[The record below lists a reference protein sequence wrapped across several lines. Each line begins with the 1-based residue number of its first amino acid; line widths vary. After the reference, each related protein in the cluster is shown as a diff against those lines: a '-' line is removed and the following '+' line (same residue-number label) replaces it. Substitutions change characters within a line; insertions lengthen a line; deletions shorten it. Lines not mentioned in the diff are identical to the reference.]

1 MTQNGQLEP
10 PPDSFLSPLIELRDY
25 YGRLTEEY
33 ERLFVE
39 AREQLDHV
47 EALLSNWS
55 FSDGSKQISSLTAA
69 DETSDVSE
77 DEPLVFL
84 SPFDDINEI
93 KLVESVKSE
102 PKESDQ
108 VDIDNSFSAAVDTKE
123 SQPSTEIQPSTT
135 SSDITIALENNDSST
150 KVAEIP
156 MLPQYDRALSR
167 MEAIKQLLQEQIGTV
182 CHIDFI
188 VRSLYGELDSNLFK
202 VVKGRVQS
210 SLTQGRERNYWVT
223 IPDEP
228 GCYTLDL
235 SLVAPSKRNGAS
247 RSIKNK
253 KPFVPPPKAVPMLKA
268 FEGQFLI
275 DALTS
280 LFEENPGK
288 VFSVAEVIT
297 GIYGELHFHQLRE
310 VKNKVLNELSRGYRT
325 GRFSRVPNQIGFYTW
340 DSNMILE
347 GSSR

>member
-10 PPDSFLSPLIELRDY
+10 PPGTFLSPLLELRDY
-25 YGRLTEEY
+25 YARLTEEY
-33 ERLFVE
+33 ERLFVQ
-39 AREQLDHV
+39 ARSQLDHV

-55 FSDGSKQISSLTAA
+55 FSDTNKQISRLTAT
-69 DETSDVSE
+69 DETSNLSGE
-77 DEPLVFL
+77 SSLRFL
-84 SPFDDINEI
+84 SPLDDISEI
-93 KLVESVKSE
+93 NLVESLESE
-102 PKESDQ
+102 RKDSDRFE
-108 VDIDNSFSAAVDTKE
+108 INNSFSAAVDTKE
-123 SQPSTEIQPSTT
+123 SQSQTTSTEPK
-135 SSDITIALENNDSST
+135 IALENNDSST
-150 KVAEIP
+150 KVVEIP
-156 MLPQYDRALSR
+156 MLPQYQHAISR

-235 SLVAPSKRNGAS
+235 SLVAPNNRNGAS
-247 RSIKNK
+247 RNIKNKNK
-253 KPFVPPPKAVPMLKA
+253 KPFVPPTKTVPMLKA

-280 LFEENPGK
+280 LLKQNPGK
-288 VFSVAEVIT
+288 VFSVAEVIA
-297 GIYGELHFHQLRE
+297 GIYGELDSQQIRE
-310 VKNKVLNELSRGYRT
+310 IKNKVLNELSRGYRT
-325 GRFSRVPNQIGFYTW
+325 GRFARVPNQIGFYTW
-340 DSNMILE
+340 DSNLILK

>member
-10 PPDSFLSPLIELRDY
+10 PPGTFLSPLLELRDY
-25 YGRLTEEY
+25 YARLTEEY
-33 ERLFVE
+33 ERLFVQ
-39 AREQLDHV
+39 ARSQLDHV

-55 FSDGSKQISSLTAA
+55 YSDSSKQISSLTAA
-69 DETSDVSE
+69 DETSNVSQE
-77 DEPLVFL
+77 GSLRFL
-84 SPFDDINEI
+84 SPLDDIDEI
-93 KLVESVKSE
+93 NLVESVQSE
-102 PKESDQ
+102 LADKDLVE
-108 VDIDNSFSAAVDTKE
+108 IDNSFSAAVDTKE
-123 SQPSTEIQPSTT
+123 SQPSTT
-135 SSDITIALENNDSST
+135 SPDPKIALENNDSSM

-156 MLPQYDRALSR
+156 MLPQYNHAVSR

-235 SLVAPSKRNGAS
+235 SLVAPSNRNGAS

-253 KPFVPPPKAVPMLKA
+253 NKKPFVPPTKAVPMLKA

-280 LFEENPGK
+280 LFEENQGK
-288 VFSVAEVIT
+288 VFSVAEVIA
-297 GIYGELHFHQLRE
+297 GIYGELDSQQLRE

>member
-10 PPDSFLSPLIELRDY
+10 PPGTFLSPLLELRDY
-25 YGRLTEEY
+25 YARLTEEY
-33 ERLFVE
+33 ERLFVQ
-39 AREQLDHV
+39 ARSQLDHV

-55 FSDGSKQISSLTAA
+55 FSDANEQISRLAGV
-69 DETSDVSE
+69 DETSNLSQE
-77 DEPLVFL
+77 SPLLFL
-84 SPFDDINEI
+84 APLDDIDEI
-93 KLVESVKSE
+93 NLVQSGRSVRKD
-102 PKESDQ
+102 SDQ
-108 VDIDNSFSAAVDTKE
+108 VEIDHSFSAAVDTKE
-123 SQPSTEIQPSTT
+123 RKLPTT
-135 SSDITIALENNDSST
+135 SPDPKIVPENNDSST
-150 KVAEIP
+150 RVVEIP
-156 MLPQYDRALSR
+156 MLPQYNHAISR

-188 VRSLYGELDSNLFK
+188 VRSLYGELDANLFK

-235 SLVAPSKRNGAS
+235 NLVAPSKRNGAS
-247 RSIKNK
+247 RNKNK
-253 KPFVPPPKAVPMLKA
+253 KPFVPPTKTVPMLKA

-288 VFSVAEVIT
+288 VFSVAEVIA
-297 GIYGELHFHQLRE
+297 GIYGELDSQQIRE
-310 VKNKVLNELSRGYRT
+310 IKNKVLNELSRGYRT
-325 GRFSRVPNQIGFYTW
+325 GRFSRVPNEIGFYTW
-340 DSNMILE
+340 DSNLILKA
-347 GSSR
+347 R

>member
-10 PPDSFLSPLIELRDY
+10 PPENFLSPLLELRDY
-25 YGRLTEEY
+25 YARLTEEY
-33 ERLFVE
+33 ERLFVQS
-39 AREQLDHV
+39 RSQLDHV

-55 FSDGSKQISSLTAA
+55 FSDPTKHISRLTAA
-69 DETSDVSE
+69 DESSNVSQE
-77 DEPLVFL
+77 GSLRFL
-84 SPFDDINEI
+84 SPLDDINEI
-93 KLVESVKSE
+93 KLVESLQSELTDSDRVK
-102 PKESDQ
+102 
-108 VDIDNSFSAAVDTKE
+108 IDNSFSAVDTKDRK
-123 SQPSTEIQPSTT
+123 PPTT
-135 SSDITIALENNDSST
+135 SSDAKIAPENNDSST

-156 MLPQYDRALSR
+156 MLPQYNHAISR

-188 VRSLYGELDSNLFK
+188 VRSLYGELDSRLFK

-235 SLVAPSKRNGAS
+235 NLVAPSKRNGAS
-247 RSIKNK
+247 RNKNK
-253 KPFVPPPKAVPMLKA
+253 KPFVPPTKTVPMLKA

-275 DALTS
+275 DALTA

-288 VFSVAEVIT
+288 VFSVAEVIA
-297 GIYGELHFHQLRE
+297 GIYGELDSQQTRE
-310 VKNKVLNELSRGYRT
+310 IKNKVLNELSRGYRT
-325 GRFSRVPNQIGFYTW
+325 GRFSRVPNEIGFYTL
-340 DSNMILE
+340 DSNLISKS
-347 GSSR
+347 SSR

>member
-10 PPDSFLSPLIELRDY
+10 PPGTFVSPLLELRDY
-25 YGRLTEEY
+25 YARLTEEY
-33 ERLFVE
+33 ERLFVQ
-39 AREQLDHV
+39 AREQLAHV

-55 FSDGSKQISSLTAA
+55 FSDANNQISSLTSA
-69 DETSDVSE
+69 DETSNVSQE
-77 DEPLVFL
+77 GPLRFL
-84 SPFDDINEI
+84 SPLDDIDEI
-93 KLVESVKSE
+93 NLVESVQSE
-102 PKESDQ
+102 LTDKDLVE
-108 VDIDNSFSAAVDTKE
+108 IDNSFSAVDTKE
-123 SQPSTEIQPSTT
+123 GQPSTT
-135 SSDITIALENNDSST
+135 SPDPKIAPENNDSST

-156 MLPQYDRALSR
+156 MLPQYQHALSR

-235 SLVAPSKRNGAS
+235 SLVAPSNRNAAS
-247 RSIKNK
+247 RSIKNKNK
-253 KPFVPPPKAVPMLKA
+253 KPFVPPTKAVPMLKA

-280 LFEENPGK
+280 LFEENPGQ
-288 VFSVAEVIT
+288 VFSVAEVIA
-297 GIYGELHFHQLRE
+297 GIYGELDSQQLRE

>member
-10 PPDSFLSPLIELRDY
+10 PPGTFLSPLLELRDY
-25 YGRLTEEY
+25 YARLTEEY
-33 ERLFVE
+33 ERLFVQ
-39 AREQLDHV
+39 ARSQLDHV

-55 FSDGSKQISSLTAA
+55 YSDSNKQISRLTAA
-69 DETSDVSE
+69 DEISNVSQE
-77 DEPLVFL
+77 GSLRFL
-84 SPFDDINEI
+84 SPLDDIHEI
-93 KLVESVKSE
+93 NLEESLQSEVTLDRVE
-102 PKESDQ
+102 
-108 VDIDNSFSAAVDTKE
+108 IDNSFSAAVDPKDKKL
-123 SQPSTEIQPSTT
+123 PST
-135 SSDITIALENNDSST
+135 SSDAKIAPENNDSPT

-156 MLPQYDRALSR
+156 MLPQYNHAISR

-188 VRSLYGELDSNLFK
+188 VRSLYGELDANLFK

-235 SLVAPSKRNGAS
+235 SLVAPSNRNGAS

-253 KPFVPPPKAVPMLKA
+253 NKKPFVPPIKTVPMLKA

-280 LFEENPGK
+280 LLRQNPGK
-288 VFSVAEVIT
+288 VFSVAEVIA
-297 GIYGELHFHQLRE
+297 GIYGDLDSQEIRE
-310 VKNKVLNELSRGYRT
+310 IKNKVLNELSRGYRT
-325 GRFSRVPNQIGFYTW
+325 GRFSRVPNQIGFYTL
-340 DSNMILE
+340 DSNLILK

>member
-10 PPDSFLSPLIELRDY
+10 PPETFFSPLLELRDY
-25 YGRLTEEY
+25 YARLTEEY
-33 ERLFVE
+33 ERLFVQ
-39 AREQLDHV
+39 ARSQLDHV

-55 FSDGSKQISSLTAA
+55 SSDTNKQISRLTAA
-69 DETSDVSE
+69 DETSNLSGE
-77 DEPLVFL
+77 SSLRFL
-84 SPFDDINEI
+84 SPLDDIDKIN
-93 KLVESVKSE
+93 LVESLELVEKD
-102 PKESDQ
+102 SDQ
-108 VDIDNSFSAAVDTKE
+108 VEINNSFSAVDTKE
-123 SQPSTEIQPSTT
+123 SQSQTT
-135 SSDITIALENNDSST
+135 STDPKIAPENNDSST
-150 KVAEIP
+150 KVVEIP
-156 MLPQYDRALSR
+156 MLPQYQHAISR

-235 SLVAPSKRNGAS
+235 SLVAPSNRNGAS
-247 RSIKNK
+247 RNIKNKNK
-253 KPFVPPPKAVPMLKA
+253 KPFVPPTKTVPMLKA

-280 LFEENPGK
+280 LLKQNPGK
-288 VFSVAEVIT
+288 IFSVAEVIA
-297 GIYGELHFHQLRE
+297 GIYGELDSQQIRE
-310 VKNKVLNELSRGYRT
+310 IKNKVLNELSRGYRT
-325 GRFSRVPNQIGFYTW
+325 GRFARVPNQIGFYTW
-340 DSNMILE
+340 DSNLILK

>member
-1 MTQNGQLEP
+1 MTQNGQLESP
-10 PPDSFLSPLIELRDY
+10 PGNFVSPLLELRDY
-25 YGRLTEEY
+25 YARLTEEY
-33 ERLFVE
+33 ERLFVQ

-55 FSDGSKQISSLTAA
+55 FSDDSNQISSLTAA
-69 DETSDVSE
+69 DETSNVSQE
-77 DEPLVFL
+77 GPLVFL
-84 SPFDDINEI
+84 SPLDDIDEI
-93 KLVESVKSE
+93 NLVESVSE
-102 PKESDQ
+102 LADKDLVE
-108 VDIDNSFSAAVDTKE
+108 IDNSFSAVETK
-123 SQPSTEIQPSTT
+123 EIQPSTT
-135 SSDITIALENNDSST
+135 SLDPKIAPENNDSST

-156 MLPQYDRALSR
+156 MLPQYNHALSR
-167 MEAIKQLLQEQIGTV
+167 MEAMKQLLQEQIGTV

-235 SLVAPSKRNGAS
+235 SLVAPSNRNGAS

-253 KPFVPPPKAVPMLKA
+253 NKKPFVPPIKAVPMLKA

-288 VFSVAEVIT
+288 VFSVAEVIA
-297 GIYGELHFHQLRE
+297 GIYGELNPQQLRE

-340 DSNMILE
+340 DSNIILE

>member
-10 PPDSFLSPLIELRDY
+10 PPGSFVSPLLELRDY
-25 YGRLTEEY
+25 YARLTEEY
-33 ERLFVE
+33 ERLFVQ
-39 AREQLDHV
+39 ARSQLDHV

-55 FSDGSKQISSLTAA
+55 FSDDSKQISSLTAA

-77 DEPLVFL
+77 EGPLRFL
-84 SPFDDINEI
+84 SPLDDIDEI
-93 KLVESVKSE
+93 NLVESVQSE
-102 PKESDQ
+102 LTDKDLVE
-108 VDIDNSFSAAVDTKE
+108 IDNSFSAVDTKE
-123 SQPSTEIQPSTT
+123 GQPSTISP
-135 SSDITIALENNDSST
+135 DPKIAPENNDSST

-156 MLPQYDRALSR
+156 MLPQYNHAVSR

-188 VRSLYGELDSNLFK
+188 VRSLYGELDPNLFK

-210 SLTQGRERNYWVT
+210 SLTQGRERIYWVT

-253 KPFVPPPKAVPMLKA
+253 NKKPFLPPTKVVPMLKA

-280 LFEENPGK
+280 LLEEHPGK
-288 VFSVAEVIT
+288 VFSVAEVIA
-297 GIYGELHFHQLRE
+297 GIYGELDSQQLRE

-340 DSNMILE
+340 DSNIILE

>member
-10 PPDSFLSPLIELRDY
+10 PPGTFVSPLLELRDY
-25 YGRLTEEY
+25 YARLTEEY
-33 ERLFVE
+33 ERLFVQ
-39 AREQLDHV
+39 ARSQLDHV

-55 FSDGSKQISSLTAA
+55 FSDANKQISRLTVAEETTNLSQEGSLR
-69 DETSDVSE
+69 
-77 DEPLVFL
+77 FL
-84 SPFDDINEI
+84 SPFDDIDEI
-93 KLVESVKSE
+93 NLVESV
-102 PKESDQ
+102 ESVRKDKDL
-108 VDIDNSFSAAVDTKE
+108 VEIDNSFSAAVDTKE
-123 SQPSTEIQPSTT
+123 SQSPTT
-135 SSDITIALENNDSST
+135 SPDPKITPENNDSST

-156 MLPQYDRALSR
+156 MLPQYNHALSR

-235 SLVAPSKRNGAS
+235 SLVAPNNGNGAS
-247 RSIKNK
+247 KSIKNK
-253 KPFVPPPKAVPMLKA
+253 KKKSFLPPIKTVPMLKA

-280 LFEENPGK
+280 LLEQNPGK
-288 VFSVAEVIT
+288 VFSVAEVIA
-297 GIYGELHFHQLRE
+297 GIYGELDSQQLRE
-310 VKNKVLNELSRGYRT
+310 IKNKVLNELSRGYRT

-340 DSNMILE
+340 DSNLILE

>member
-10 PPDSFLSPLIELRDY
+10 PPGTFLSPLLELRDY
-25 YGRLTEEY
+25 YARLTEEY
-33 ERLFVE
+33 ERLFVQ
-39 AREQLDHV
+39 ARSQLDHV

-55 FSDGSKQISSLTAA
+55 FSDPNKQISRLTAA
-69 DETSDVSE
+69 DETSNVSPE
-77 DEPLVFL
+77 GSLRFL
-84 SPFDDINEI
+84 SPLDDMDEIN
-93 KLVESVKSE
+93 LVESLQSE
-102 PKESDQ
+102 PTDSDK
-108 VDIDNSFSAAVDTKE
+108 VEIDNSFSAAVDTKE
-123 SQPSTEIQPSTT
+123 RKLPTT
-135 SSDITIALENNDSST
+135 SPDAKIASENNDSST
-150 KVAEIP
+150 RVAEIP
-156 MLPQYDRALSR
+156 MLPQYNHAISR

-235 SLVAPSKRNGAS
+235 NLVAPSKRNGAS
-247 RSIKNK
+247 RNKNK
-253 KPFVPPPKAVPMLKA
+253 KPFVPPSKTVPMLKA

-288 VFSVAEVIT
+288 VFSVAEVIA
-297 GIYGELHFHQLRE
+297 GIYGELDSQQIRE
-310 VKNKVLNELSRGYRT
+310 IKNKVLNELSRGYRT
-325 GRFSRVPNQIGFYTW
+325 GRFSRVPNEIGFYTW
-340 DSNMILE
+340 DSNLI
-347 GSSR
+347 SKAR

>member
-10 PPDSFLSPLIELRDY
+10 PPGSFVSPLLELRDY
-25 YGRLTEEY
+25 YARLTEEY
-33 ERLFVE
+33 ERLFVQ
-39 AREQLDHV
+39 ARSQLDHV

-55 FSDGSKQISSLTAA
+55 FSDANNQISSLTSA
-69 DETSDVSE
+69 DETSDVSQE
-77 DEPLVFL
+77 GPLRFL
-84 SPFDDINEI
+84 SPLDDIDEI
-93 KLVESVKSE
+93 NLVESVQSE
-102 PKESDQ
+102 LTDKDLVE
-108 VDIDNSFSAAVDTKE
+108 IDNSFSAVDTKE
-123 SQPSTEIQPSTT
+123 GQPSTT
-135 SSDITIALENNDSST
+135 SPDPKIAPENNDSST

-156 MLPQYDRALSR
+156 MLPQYNHALSR

-253 KPFVPPPKAVPMLKA
+253 NKKPFVPPTKAVPMLKA

-280 LFEENPGK
+280 LLEENPGK
-288 VFSVAEVIT
+288 VFSVAEVIA
-297 GIYGELHFHQLRE
+297 GIYGELDSQQLRE

-340 DSNMILE
+340 DSNMISE

>member
-10 PPDSFLSPLIELRDY
+10 PPGTFLSPLLELRDY
-25 YGRLTEEY
+25 YARLTEEY
-33 ERLFVE
+33 ERLFVQ
-39 AREQLDHV
+39 ARSQLDHV

-55 FSDGSKQISSLTAA
+55 FSDTNKQISRLTAA
-69 DETSDVSE
+69 DATSNLSGE
-77 DEPLVFL
+77 SSLRFL
-84 SPFDDINEI
+84 SPLDDIDKIN
-93 KLVESVKSE
+93 LVESL
-102 PKESDQ
+102 ESVEKDSDR
-108 VDIDNSFSAAVDTKE
+108 VEINNSFSAAVDTKE
-123 SQPSTEIQPSTT
+123 SQPQTT
-135 SSDITIALENNDSST
+135 STDPKIALENNDSST
-150 KVAEIP
+150 KVVEIP
-156 MLPQYDRALSR
+156 MLPQYQHAISR

-235 SLVAPSKRNGAS
+235 SLVAPSNRNAAS
-247 RSIKNK
+247 RSIKNKNK
-253 KPFVPPPKAVPMLKA
+253 KPFVPPTKTVPMLKA

-280 LFEENPGK
+280 LLQENPGK
-288 VFSVAEVIT
+288 VFSVAEVIA
-297 GIYGELHFHQLRE
+297 GIYGELDSQQIRE
-310 VKNKVLNELSRGYRT
+310 IKNKVLNELSRGYRT
-325 GRFSRVPNQIGFYTW
+325 GRFARVPNQIGFYTW
-340 DSNMILE
+340 DS
-347 GSSR
+347 

>member
-10 PPDSFLSPLIELRDY
+10 PPGTFLSPLLELRDY
-25 YGRLTEEY
+25 YARLTEEY
-33 ERLFVE
+33 ERLFVQ
-39 AREQLDHV
+39 ARSQLDHV

-55 FSDGSKQISSLTAA
+55 FSDTNKQISRLTAT
-69 DETSDVSE
+69 DETSNLSGE
-77 DEPLVFL
+77 SSLRFL
-84 SPFDDINEI
+84 SPLDDISEI
-93 KLVESVKSE
+93 NLVESLESVQKDSE
-102 PKESDQ
+102 RFE
-108 VDIDNSFSAAVDTKE
+108 INNSFSAAVDTKE
-123 SQPSTEIQPSTT
+123 SQSQTT
-135 SSDITIALENNDSST
+135 STDPKIALENNDSST
-150 KVAEIP
+150 KVVEIP
-156 MLPQYDRALSR
+156 MLPQYQHTISR

-235 SLVAPSKRNGAS
+235 SLVAPSNRNGAS
-247 RSIKNK
+247 RNIKNKNK
-253 KPFVPPPKAVPMLKA
+253 KPFVPPTKTVPMLKA

-280 LFEENPGK
+280 LLEENPGK
-288 VFSVAEVIT
+288 VFSVAEVIA
-297 GIYGELHFHQLRE
+297 GIYGELDSQQTRE
-310 VKNKVLNELSRGYRT
+310 IKNKVLNELSRGYRT
-325 GRFSRVPNQIGFYTW
+325 GRFARVPNQIGFYTW
-340 DSNMILE
+340 DSNLILK

>member
-1 MTQNGQLEP
+1 MNKNGQLEP
-10 PPDSFLSPLIELRDY
+10 PADTFLSPLLELRDY
-25 YGRLTEEY
+25 YAHLTEEY
-33 ERLFVE
+33 KRLFVQ
-39 AREQLDHV
+39 ARSQLDHV

-55 FSDGSKQISSLTAA
+55 FSDGSNQISSLTAHN
-69 DETSDVSE
+69 ETSNVSQE
-77 DEPLVFL
+77 DSLRLL
-84 SPFDDINEI
+84 SPIDDINQI
-93 KLVESVKSE
+93 NLVESVQSE
-102 PKESDQ
+102 LANKDLVE
-108 VDIDNSFSAAVDTKE
+108 IDNSFSAIDTKE
-123 SQPSTEIQPSTT
+123 SQPSTT
-135 SSDITIALENNDSST
+135 SPDPKIAPENNDSST

-156 MLPQYDRALSR
+156 MLPQYNHAVSR

-235 SLVAPSKRNGAS
+235 SLVAPSNRNGAS

-253 KPFVPPPKAVPMLKA
+253 NKKPFVPPTKAVPMLKA

-297 GIYGELHFHQLRE
+297 GIYGELDSQQLRE

-347 GSSR
+347 GSSH

>member
-10 PPDSFLSPLIELRDY
+10 PPENFFSPLLELRDY
-25 YGRLTEEY
+25 YARLTEEY
-33 ERLFVE
+33 ERLFVQ
-39 AREQLDHV
+39 ARSQLDHV

-55 FSDGSKQISSLTAA
+55 SSDTNKQISRLTAA
-69 DETSDVSE
+69 DETSNLSGE
-77 DEPLVFL
+77 SSLRFL
-84 SPFDDINEI
+84 SPLDDIDKIN
-93 KLVESVKSE
+93 LVESLELVEKD
-102 PKESDQ
+102 SDQ
-108 VDIDNSFSAAVDTKE
+108 VEINNSFSAVDTKE
-123 SQPSTEIQPSTT
+123 SQSQTT
-135 SSDITIALENNDSST
+135 STDPKIAPENNDSST
-150 KVAEIP
+150 KVVEIP
-156 MLPQYDRALSR
+156 MLPQYQHAISR

-235 SLVAPSKRNGAS
+235 SLVAPSNRNGAS
-247 RSIKNK
+247 RNIKNKNK
-253 KPFVPPPKAVPMLKA
+253 KPFVPPTKTVPMLKA

-280 LFEENPGK
+280 LLKQNPGK
-288 VFSVAEVIT
+288 IFSVAEVIA
-297 GIYGELHFHQLRE
+297 GIYGELDSQQIRE
-310 VKNKVLNELSRGYRT
+310 IKNKVLNELSRGYRT
-325 GRFSRVPNQIGFYTW
+325 GRFARVPNQIGFYTW
-340 DSNMILE
+340 DSNLILK

>member
-10 PPDSFLSPLIELRDY
+10 PPGTFLSPLLELRDY
-25 YGRLTEEY
+25 YARLTEEY
-33 ERLFVE
+33 ERLFVQ
-39 AREQLDHV
+39 ARSQLDHV

-69 DETSDVSE
+69 DDTSNVSQE
-77 DEPLVFL
+77 DSLRFL
-84 SPFDDINEI
+84 SPLDDINEI
-93 KLVESVKSE
+93 NLVKSVQSEIADKDLVEM
-102 PKESDQ
+102 
-108 VDIDNSFSAAVDTKE
+108 DNSFSAAVDTKE
-123 SQPSTEIQPSTT
+123 SQPSTT
-135 SSDITIALENNDSST
+135 SPDPKIAPENNDSST

-156 MLPQYDRALSR
+156 MLPQYNHAVSR

-235 SLVAPSKRNGAS
+235 SLVAPSNRNGAS

-253 KPFVPPPKAVPMLKA
+253 NKKPFVPPTKAVPMLKA

-288 VFSVAEVIT
+288 VFSVAEVIA
-297 GIYGELHFHQLRE
+297 GIYGELDSQQLRE

>member
-10 PPDSFLSPLIELRDY
+10 PPGTFLSPLLELRDY
-25 YGRLTEEY
+25 YARLTEEY
-33 ERLFVE
+33 ERLFVQ
-39 AREQLDHV
+39 ARQQLDHV

-55 FSDGSKQISSLTAA
+55 FSDANNQISRLTAA
-69 DETSDVSE
+69 DEVSHLSQE
-77 DEPLVFL
+77 GPLVFL
-84 SPFDDINEI
+84 SPLDDIDKIN
-93 KLVESVKSE
+93 LVESVQSE
-102 PKESDQ
+102 LADKDLVE
-108 VDIDNSFSAAVDTKE
+108 IDNSFSAAVDTKE
-123 SQPSTEIQPSTT
+123 NQPPTT
-135 SSDITIALENNDSST
+135 SPDSKIALENNDSST

-156 MLPQYDRALSR
+156 MLPRYNHALSR

-235 SLVAPSKRNGAS
+235 SLVSPSNRNGAS

-253 KPFVPPPKAVPMLKA
+253 NKKPFIPQAKTVPMLKA

-280 LFEENPGK
+280 LLEQNPGK
-288 VFSVAEVIT
+288 VFSVAEVIA
-297 GIYGELHFHQLRE
+297 GIYGELDSQQIRE
-310 VKNKVLNELSRGYRT
+310 IKNKVLNELSRGYRT

-340 DSNMILE
+340 DSNLILK

>member
-10 PPDSFLSPLIELRDY
+10 PPDTFLSPLLELRDY
-25 YGRLTEEY
+25 YARLTQEY
-33 ERLFVE
+33 ERLFVQ
-39 AREQLDHV
+39 ARSQLDHV

-55 FSDGSKQISSLTAA
+55 FSDDSNQISSLTAA
-69 DETSDVSE
+69 DETSDVSQE
-77 DEPLVFL
+77 APLRFL
-84 SPFDDINEI
+84 SPLDDIDKIN
-93 KLVESVKSE
+93 LAESVQSE
-102 PKESDQ
+102 LADSDK
-108 VDIDNSFSAAVDTKE
+108 VEIDNSFSAANDTKE
-123 SQPSTEIQPSTT
+123 SQPSTT
-135 SSDITIALENNDSST
+135 SLDSKIAPENNDSST
-150 KVAEIP
+150 KVVEIP
-156 MLPQYDRALSR
+156 MLPQYNHAVSR

-235 SLVAPSKRNGAS
+235 SLVAPSNRNGAS

-253 KPFVPPPKAVPMLKA
+253 NKKSFVPLTKAVPMLKA

-288 VFSVAEVIT
+288 VFSVAEVIA
-297 GIYGELHFHQLRE
+297 GIYGELDSQQLRE

>member
-10 PPDSFLSPLIELRDY
+10 PPGTFLSPLLELRDY
-25 YGRLTEEY
+25 YARLTEEY
-33 ERLFVE
+33 ERLFVQ

-47 EALLSNWS
+47 EAMLSNWS

-69 DETSDVSE
+69 DETSNVSQE
-77 DEPLVFL
+77 DSLRFL
-84 SPFDDINEI
+84 SPLDDINEMN
-93 KLVESVKSE
+93 LVESVSE
-102 PKESDQ
+102 LADKDLVE
-108 VDIDNSFSAAVDTKE
+108 IDNSFSAVDTKE
-123 SQPSTEIQPSTT
+123 SQPSTT
-135 SSDITIALENNDSST
+135 SPDIKIAPENNDSSM

-156 MLPQYDRALSR
+156 MLPQYNHAVSR

-188 VRSLYGELDSNLFK
+188 VRSLYGELDSNVFK

-235 SLVAPSKRNGAS
+235 SLVAPSNRNGAF

-253 KPFVPPPKAVPMLKA
+253 NKKPFIPPVKAVSMLKA

-288 VFSVAEVIT
+288 VFSVAEVIA
-297 GIYGELHFHQLRE
+297 GIYGELDSQQLRE